1 MSQESDLR
9 EEIRSIQKDI
19 DSEYRNIRSW
29 GNQAEFELYNF
40 LQDPTISQNE
50 KDEAKFKFRRELE
63 DRFINSIEPLLVQ
76 LDELNRQLVK
86 LLSENSK
93 EKATNP
99 NLPITSSE
107 EKSSNPKFSIKTSES
122 GKNGARG
129 HRGEK
134 GKGYSN
140 GFVGSTK
147 GLSGKNGKNAK

>member
-9 EEIRSIQKDI
+9 EEIRSIEKDI
-19 DSEYRNIRSW
+19 QSEYRNIRSW
-29 GNQAEFELYNF
+29 KSQAGFELYNF
-40 LQDPTISQNE
+40 LQGPTISQNE
-50 KDEAKFKFRRELE
+50 KDKAIFEFRRELRN
-63 DRFINSIEPLLVQ
+63 RFINSIEPLLVQ
-76 LDELNRQLVK
+76 LNELNSQLVK
-86 LLSENSK
+86 LLAKNSK

-99 NLPITSSE
+99 NLTIISSE
-107 EKSSNPKFSIKTSES
+107 EKSRNPKFLIRTSQS

>member
-9 EEIRSIQKDI
+9 EEIRSIEKDI
-19 DSEYRNIRSW
+19 QSEYRNIRSW
-29 GNQAEFELYNF
+29 ERPAEFELYNF

-50 KDEAKFKFRRELE
+50 KDKATFEFRREL
-63 DRFINSIEPLLVQ
+63 DNRFINSIEPLLVQ
-76 LDELNRQLVK
+76 LDELNSQIVK
-86 LLSENSK
+86 LLAENSK

-99 NLPITSSE
+99 NLTIISSE
-107 EKSSNPKFSIKTSES
+107 EKSRNPKFLIRTSES